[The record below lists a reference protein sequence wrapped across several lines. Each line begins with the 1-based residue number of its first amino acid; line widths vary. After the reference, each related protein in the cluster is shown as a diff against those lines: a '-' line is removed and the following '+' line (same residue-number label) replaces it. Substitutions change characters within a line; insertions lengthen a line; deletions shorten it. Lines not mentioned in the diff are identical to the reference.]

1 MTHPDWAEAITI
13 AARAGAST
21 LQPAAAQPLPAC
33 LGRVLAHTVT
43 AGRAIPHFDSSAM
56 DGFAVSG
63 PPPWQLEASTASG
76 ADAHAASGVRPLAA
90 GWARPILTG
99 GAVPAGTTS
108 IVRCEH
114 AEVMGADAAGQT
126 VLRLRAD
133 APATDLAPARNI
145 RRAGRETRAGEVLLE
160 GGRVLSPADLAYA
173 AVAGLDALPVRRR
186 PRVALLMTGDEVITA
201 GQPAPG
207 QVRDTFGP
215 ALPGLVAGLGGDVID
230 VRRIGDDA
238 QETRVALYEA
248 LAAAHVVLTT
258 GGTGHSDAD
267 HVRRESARLAS
278 ELLFPELAMRP
289 GHPTTFAQLGGHPG
303 AWHVGLPGNPLAAMT
318 AMRVVVE
325 PLLCGML
332 GLPLRPARSVEVAVE
347 VRPVRVSTLMPARQR
362 EGNRWEPCDARGAN
376 MLRGLTEADGFLT
389 VPTAGLRA
397 GEQAQ
402 VLDLP
407 WPQG

>member
-1 MTHPDWAEAITI
+1 MTHPDWQEAIGI

-21 LQPAAAQPLPAC
+21 PQPIESLPLDEC
-33 LGRVLAHTVT
+33 QDRVLAETLA
-43 AGRAIPHFDSSAM
+43 AGRDIPHFDSSAM
-56 DGFAVSG
+56 DGFAVHG
-63 PPPWQLEASTASG
+63 PPPWQLEATTASG
-76 ADAHAASGVRPLAA
+76 ADAHATSGARPLEA

-99 GAVPAGTTS
+99 GAVPAGATS
-108 IVRCEH
+108 VLRAEH
-114 AEVMGADAAGQT
+114 TELVGE

-133 APATDLAPARNI
+133 APDTDLAPARNI
-145 RRAGRETRAGEVLLE
+145 RHAGRETRAGEVLLE
-160 GGRVLSPADLAYA
+160 GGRVLSPADIAYA
-173 AVAGLDALPVRRR
+173 AVSGLDALPVRRR

-201 GQPAPG
+201 GQPGPG

-215 ALPGLVAGLGGDVID
+215 ALPGLVELLGGEIVDS
-230 VRRIGDDA
+230 RRVGDDA
-238 QETRVALYEA
+238 GATRAALQEA
-248 LAAAHVVLTT
+248 LAAADAVLTT
-258 GGTGHSDAD
+258 GGTGHSEAD

-289 GHPTTFAQLGGHPG
+289 GHPTTFAQLGEHPG

-325 PLLCGML
+325 PLLSGML
-332 GLPLRPARSVEVAVE
+332 GKPLRAARSVEVAVD

-362 EGNRWEPCDARGAN
+362 EDSRWEPCDARGAN

-389 VPTAGLRA
+389 VPTTGLA
-397 GEQAQ
+397 TGDQTQ

-407 WPQG
+407 WPQR

>member
-1 MTHPDWAEAITI
+1 MTHPDWQQAISI
-13 AARAGAST
+13 AAHAGAST
-21 LQPAAAQPLPAC
+21 PQPVESLPLAEC

-43 AGRAIPHFDSSAM
+43 AGLEIPHFDSSAM

-76 ADAHAASGVRPLAA
+76 ADAHAASGARALKA

-108 IVRCEH
+108 VVRSEH
-114 AEVMGADAAGQT
+114 TEVMGADAAGQT
-126 VLRLRAD
+126 VLRLRPD

-173 AVAGLDALPVRRR
+173 AVAGLDALPVCRR
-186 PRVALLMTGDEVITA
+186 PRVALLMTGDEVITS
-201 GQPAPG
+201 GQPVPG

-238 QETRVALYEA
+238 QATRIALHAA
-248 LAAAHVVLTT
+248 LAAADVVLTT

-289 GHPTTFAQLGGHPG
+289 GHPTTFAQLGGHSG

-332 GLPLRPARSVEVAVE
+332 GKPLRAAHPVEMAVE

-362 EGNRWEPCDARGAN
+362 SDGRWEPCDARGSN
-376 MLRGLTEADGFLT
+376 MLRGLTEADGLLA
-389 VPTAGLRA
+389 VPTAGLCA

-407 WPQG
+407 WSQG